1 MAYIKKNP
9 DALKPLQVEIK
20 TQEQWDELLT
30 KEGLIVVD
38 TYAAWCGPCKAIVSS
53 FKRLKNELGDDLLVF
68 ATAESDSIDS
78 LEAYRMKSQPTFL
91 FYAGGILINVVR
103 GCNCPL
109 LIKTIRSEL
118 EKEHKVINGTSQRV
132 AFVDQEALKEPV
144 MDEQKDEGMEEEEE
158 EEELVEL
165 PKQVTVAIIKPDA
178 VKAGLVDE
186 IIQKVEDAGMEVL
199 KKEEKVLSK
208 EEAAEFYKQH
218 EGSEHFDQLVEFM
231 SSGPCMTLLLSKAGD
246 TPDAADSAI
255 DYFRDLIGPKD
266 VNIAKEE
273 APASLRA
280 LYGTDTVMNAVHG
293 CDSAESAARELAF
306 FYPDFVAPT
315 IVQRRKKK
323 RLQRTLAL
331 IRPDALKT
339 RKDSILKKIE
349 EAGFAIAMS
358 KEMTLS
364 REQAE
369 EFYTE
374 HKDAEFFETLV
385 TNMTSGPMMALCLA
399 REDAV
404 EGWRELL
411 GPKDISEAVDQ
422 APESLR
428 QQFHVEESP
437 VNPLHGSDS
446 TVAAEKEI
454 RQLFPVQSTLAVIK
468 PEMEPDKRDDV
479 IQRIKEAGFKIQFEK
494 EVTLTKELASQFY
507 HEHEGKDFFDGL
519 TDHMASGPTLFMV
532 LTREDAVTGWRAMMG
547 PTDPQQAL
555 EVAPN
560 SLRAQFGTDTMKNA
574 VHGSSTVEKAE
585 KVIKEFLPEVE
596 ILPDGTVR
604 VPKDEAPAPD
614 KDKNEQEDT
623 QRISDQ
629 FSEPLGMEDG
639 SIPDD
644 AIKASSELDDQ
655 HSASRARL
663 NAKPAEE
670 KMGAWV
676 PLESDE
682 NQWLQ
687 VDLGKVTR
695 LTKIALQGEAGE
707 SSRHIKEFSVSCS
720 LDGEG
725 FLLYREDNADKVFE
739 GSTDQETVVTAS
751 LKNPVITQYVKLHPK
766 TWNEGIAMRTEFYG
780 SSADTYSQPLGMEN
794 GNIPDDAI
802 KASTELDDQ
811 HSASR
816 ARLNAKPDGE
826 KMGAWVPLESDENQW
841 LQVDLG
847 KVAEITKVS
856 TQGGGEESEQSVVS
870 FVLAFSEDQENFL
883 DYQEN
888 GDVKVFEGNTD
899 GNTTVSHWLVQP
911 VRARFCTVKPKTWNE
926 QIALRLELYGK
937 VALDGTP
944 VADELPEE
952 NEAVQPQDTQHGE
965 ESAENQEVPAQES
978 TEAVPEA
985 EETAEVPNEVKESPS
1000 EEGKADEG
1008 DEEVAKEEAV
1018 DENGTDQ
1025 GKSIEDGNAEGEPEE
1040 GQVADEVK
1048 EGVDDSAKEGEG
1060 QDTEEVKGEN
1070 ADEGSKP
1077 TEPQKGEQNADEEGA
1092 EKSEETAETAEE
1104 VKAAGGD
1111 QADNN

>member
-1 MAYIKKNP
+1 MAKSKGKV
-9 DALKPLQVEIK
+9 DLQVEIK

-38 TYAAWCGPCKAIVSS
+38 TYATWCGPCKAIVSS
-53 FKRLKNELGDDLLVF
+53 FKRLKNELGDDLL
-68 ATAESDSIDS
+68 
-78 LEAYRMKSQPTFL
+78 
-91 FYAGGILINVVR
+91 GGILINVVR

-144 MDEQKDEGMEEEEE
+144 MDEQKDERMEEEEE

-165 PKQVTVAIIKPDA
+165 PKQV
-178 VKAGLVDE
+178 
-186 IIQKVEDAGMEVL
+186 EDAGMEVL
-199 KKEEKVLSK
+199 KKEEKVL
-208 EEAAEFYKQH
+208 
-218 EGSEHFDQLVEFM
+218 
-231 SSGPCMTLLLSKAGD
+231 GPCMTLLLSKAGD
-246 TPDAADSAI
+246 APDAADSAI

-323 RLQRTLAL
+323 Q
-331 IRPDALKT
+331 
-339 RKDSILKKIE
+339 
-349 EAGFAIAMS
+349 
-358 KEMTLS
+358 MTLS

-454 RQLFPVQSTLAVIK
+454 QQLFPVQSTLAVIK

-614 KDKNEQEDT
+614 KHKNEQEDT

-856 TQGGGEESEQSVVS
+856 TQGGGEESEQRVVS